1 MERPMGRTALL
12 LAVALLAALAFG
24 GWQWRQRAQAENM
37 LTAQYQRA
45 FYELLSQVE
54 NTEVLLAKSL
64 VAASSRQQVLHLTD
78 VWRQAFGAQAN
89 LNQLP
94 LSDISLLRTSRFL
107 TQVGDY
113 AYALARRAARGER
126 VTPEQWQ
133 QLDELRRQ
141 AATVVRQLQAVVEES
156 RRGPTTWREL
166 QRLASRRVGR
176 GANSFR
182 DGFERL
188 ELELTEFPTL
198 VYDGPFSDHIERR
211 EPRGLTGEDI
221 SEAEAEAVARDFAPV
236 ADPEAV
242 RVTGQVEGPIP
253 AYVVRVERAS
263 GSPGI
268 EMHVSRR
275 GGHVV
280 WMLDE
285 RGAGEPVLSLE
296 DAVERARAFLAERG
310 IDGFEPTWAS
320 AAQGRAVIPFVWVQ
334 DGVRVYPDLIKVTVA
349 LSDGAVVGYEA
360 LGFLMSHQ
368 VRSLPAPQLN
378 EAEARARVHP
388 ALATGPGRLAVI
400 PLETLEEVL
409 TWEFPG
415 ELDGDPYVVYINA
428 VTGAEEQILKLL
440 PTGEGT
446 LAL

>member
-1 MERPMGRTALL
+1 MGRTALL
-12 LAVALLAALAFG
+12 LAAALLAALAFG
-24 GWQWRQRAQAENM
+24 GWQWRQRVQAENM

-45 FYELLSQVE
+45 FYELFSQVE

-64 VAASSRQQVLHLTD
+64 VAASPRQQVLHLTD

-113 AYALARRAARGER
+113 AYALARRAARGEG
-126 VTPEQWQ
+126 VTTAQWQ

-141 AATVVRQLQAVVEES
+141 AGAVVRQLQAVVEDS
-156 RRGPTTWREL
+156 QRGPNTWREM

-188 ELELTEFPTL
+188 ELQLTEFPTL

-221 SEAEAEAVARDFAPV
+221 SEARAQEVARAFAPI

-253 AYVVRVERAS
+253 AYVVRVERA
-263 GSPGI
+263 GGGPGI

-285 RGAGEPVLSLE
+285 RGGGEPALSLE
-296 DAVERARAFLAERG
+296 EAVARAREFLTERG
-310 IDGFEPTWAS
+310 MAEFEPTWAS
-320 AAQGRAVIPFVWVQ
+320 AAQGRAVIPFVWLQ

-368 VRSLPAPQLN
+368 ARSLPSPRLS

-388 ALATGPGRLAVI
+388 ALNTGPGRLAVI

-415 ELDGDPYVVYINA
+415 ELDGEPYLVYINA

-440 PTGEGT
+440 PTSEGT